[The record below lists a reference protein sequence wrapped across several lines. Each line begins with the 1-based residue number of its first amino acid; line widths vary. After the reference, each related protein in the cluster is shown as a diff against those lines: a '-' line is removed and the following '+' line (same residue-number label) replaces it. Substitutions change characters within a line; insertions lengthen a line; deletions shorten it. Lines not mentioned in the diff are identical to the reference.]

1 MKKRKYIGILAAAFA
16 LMLALAAC
24 GTDTTAASPSPSAT
38 TSTVPTVSPDSA
50 EENSGD
56 VTDPENSVDA
66 GDDGNLGSM
75 TEPEDKNSDRETGN
89 GAGSTAEGSTAEGS
103 AADPDENGT
112 KPNGENSARDDLGE
126 AGDDLADA
134 ERNAGRRME
143 NGIRDMT

>member
-24 GTDTTAASPSPSAT
+24 GTDNTAASPSPSAT
-38 TSTVPTVSPDSA
+38 TSAVPTVSPDS
-50 EENSGD
+50 ENSGD

-66 GDDGNLGSM
+66 GDDGDLGSRH
-75 TEPEDKNSDRETGN
+75 EPEDKNSDRETGN
-89 GAGSTAEGSTAEGS
+89 GAGSTTEGS

-134 ERNAGRRME
+134 ARNAGRRME

>member
-24 GTDTTAASPSPSAT
+24 GTDNTAASPSPSAT
-38 TSTVPTVSPDSA
+38 TSAVPTVSPDSA

-66 GDDGNLGSM
+66 GDDGDLGSM
-75 TEPEDKNSDRETGN
+75 TEPEDKNSDRETG
-89 GAGSTAEGSTAEGS
+89 STTEGS

-126 AGDDLADA
+126 TGDDLADA
-134 ERNAGRRME
+134 ARNAGRRME

>member
-1 MKKRKYIGILAAAFA
+1 
-16 LMLALAAC
+16 
-24 GTDTTAASPSPSAT
+24 
-38 TSTVPTVSPDSA
+38 
-50 EENSGD
+50 
-56 VTDPENSVDA
+56 
-66 GDDGNLGSM
+66 M

-89 GAGSTAEGSTAEGS
+89 GAGSTAEGSTAEGSTAEGS

-134 ERNAGRRME
+134 ARNAGRRME

>member
-1 MKKRKYIGILAAAFA
+1 
-16 LMLALAAC
+16 MLALAAC

-38 TSTVPTVSPDSA
+38 TSAVPTVSPDS
-50 EENSGD
+50 ENSGD

-75 TEPEDKNSDRETGN
+75 TEPKDEDTDRED
-89 GAGSTAEGSTAEGS
+89 SVHEGSTSEDND
-103 AADPDENGT
+103 AANSQENGT

-134 ERNAGRRME
+134 ARNAGRRME

>member
-16 LMLALAAC
+16 LMLVLAAC
-24 GTDTTAASPSPSAT
+24 GTDNTAASPSPSAT
-38 TSTVPTVSPDSA
+38 TSTVPTVSPDS
-50 EENSGD
+50 ENSGD

-75 TEPEDKNSDRETGN
+75 TEPDDKNSDRET
-89 GAGSTAEGSTAEGS
+89 GSTAEGS

-112 KPNGENSARDDLGE
+112 KPNGEDRTDNDLGE

-134 ERNAGRRME
+134 ARNAGRRME